1 MTNNMDEVS
10 GLRHGLEERM
20 SKHVD
25 VREALLKKKD
35 DQLQGMDF

>member
-10 GLRHGLEERM
+10 GLRQGLEERM